1 MAKTSMKIKQQRA
14 PKFSTRE
21 YSRCRICGRPH
32 AKHDTVDVPASKMK
46 LAIADI
52 LVDEGYIAKYDL
64 VEDGAFKTIHITLKY
79 GADKNE
85 KVISGLKRISK
96 PGLRVY
102 ANTEDIPK
110 VLGGLGTA
118 IISTNKGVV
127 TDKEARKLGVGGEVL
142 CFVW

>member
-1 MAKTSMKIKQQRA
+1 MTMSDPIADML
-14 PKFSTRE
+14 TR
-21 YSRCRICGRPH
+21 IPNANT

-46 LAIADI
+46 LAIANI
-52 LVDEGYIAKYDL
+52 LLDEGYIAKYDL